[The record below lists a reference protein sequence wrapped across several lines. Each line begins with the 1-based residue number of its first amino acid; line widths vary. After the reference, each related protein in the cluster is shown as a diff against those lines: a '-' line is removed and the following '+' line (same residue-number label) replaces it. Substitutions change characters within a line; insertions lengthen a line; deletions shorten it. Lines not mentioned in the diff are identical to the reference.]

1 MKARDLFGKEVID
14 ADARVVGKIEDCEL
28 DISKASVLGI
38 VVRSGFKRR
47 LLVLPQD
54 VVKIGDKIVLK
65 ITADKIR
72 KA

>member
-1 MKARDLFGKEVID
+1 MKARDLSGKEVID

>member
-1 MKARDLFGKEVID
+1 MKTRDLFGKEVID
-14 ADARVVGKIEDCEL
+14 ADAKVIGRVEDCDL
-28 DISKASVLGI
+28 DISSASLLGI
-38 VVRSGFKRR
+38 VVKSGFKRR

-54 VVKIGDKIVLK
+54 VAKIGDKIVLK